1 MLSSSY
7 MSTCIDLALNAS
19 AAGLVR
25 DDQPMGA
32 VRVAESNRSSGR
44 ISTPCSVWVRV
55 GGESGVCLPRCRN
68 CLAFL
73 QAAMGE
79 EGVLDACAFQS
90 EIEDEM
96 AVERMRRAQV
106 MALQLR
112 LASASEMM
120 SPSERTRLVVR
131 LARLRVRGGE
141 SRLSEELPA
150 LESDASSV

>member
-1 MLSSSY
+1 MLFSSY

-25 DDQPMGA
+25 DNEPMGA

-44 ISTPCSVWVRV
+44 ISTLCSVWMRV
-55 GGESGVCLPRCRN
+55 AVGSGVRLPRCRN

-112 LASASEMM
+112 LGDGSEMM

-131 LARLRVRGGE
+131 VARLRVRGGE
-141 SRLSEELPA
+141 LRLSEELPA
-150 LESDASSV
+150 LESNASSV